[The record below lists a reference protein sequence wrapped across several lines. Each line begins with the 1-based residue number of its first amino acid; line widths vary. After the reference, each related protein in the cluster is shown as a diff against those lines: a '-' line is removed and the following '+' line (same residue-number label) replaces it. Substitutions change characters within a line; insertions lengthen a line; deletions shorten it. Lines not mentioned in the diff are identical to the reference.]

1 MLKSNKIFIAKKED
15 YEEKAED
22 LHVDIVHD
30 CNDND
35 VINESI
41 VSGFK
46 KKKGL
51 LSDLLLCNFPTE
63 EDNVMLCVV
72 RDDECHKKA

>member
-1 MLKSNKIFIAKKED
+1 MLKSDKIFIAKKED

-22 LHVDIVHD
+22 LHVDVVHD
-30 CNDND
+30 CNNDDD

-51 LSDLLLCNFPTE
+51 LCATFQPKKI
-63 EDNVMLCVV
+63 MLC
-72 RDDECHKKA
+72 RA